1 MMIASLLTKFIA
13 ELKGPSSTVGHGHN
27 TSVLQYEVQ
36 LYRNAGYNCSSIA
49 YDGDYMILEYVHG
62 YCSTIDYCTG
72 IYKMYDP
79 SRVDPYSYRCS
90 PCLTYVEVA
99 VNQT

>member
-62 YCSTIDYCTG
+62 YNRLLYRY